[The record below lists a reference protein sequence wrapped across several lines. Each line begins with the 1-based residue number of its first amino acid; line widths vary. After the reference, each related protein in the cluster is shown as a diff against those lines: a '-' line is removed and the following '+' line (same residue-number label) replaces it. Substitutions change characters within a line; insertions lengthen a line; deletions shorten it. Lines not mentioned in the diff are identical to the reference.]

1 MTHAYGGQL
10 LRVDLDRRQTRTEPL
25 NRDLARL
32 FIGGRGLATKLFS
45 NEVDPN
51 VDPLHPANKLILAA
65 GPLTG
70 TAAPCGSRFMAVTKG
85 PLTGAIASSNCGG
98 DFGPD
103 LKYAGYD
110 LIVFDG
116 VAKEP
121 TILVI
126 DDGKVELRPAAD
138 LWGRTVDEVE
148 DTLHTRLGRDFKF
161 VSIGPAGEN
170 LVRYAAI
177 INDKSRAAGRSGV
190 GAVLGSKKVKAVAV
204 RGTGGLTAADP
215 AGFRTTCLDVLEKLK
230 NGAVTGTGL
239 PRFGTAILVNVINE
253 HGAFPTHNFQQGQF
267 PGAEKISGE
276 TIADQILRRNR
287 ACCSCP
293 VACGRV
299 TEIKGGQYAGR
310 GEGPEYE
317 TIWALGAAVGVSNL
331 AAATKANY
339 ICNQLGLDTISAG
352 ATIACAMELVEKGV
366 LTEQEIGFPLRFG
379 DGEALVRAMTQIG
392 RREGFGDVLAEG
404 GARLAAKY
412 GRPELFMGVKK
423 QEFPAYDPRGIL
435 GMGLQYATSNRGA
448 CHVRGYMVST
458 EILGLP
464 MKMDPH
470 TTAGK
475 AAVNIAFQNL
485 TAAVDSAGMCLFATF
500 SIGAPELAALLKT
513 ATGFDYDVDELLL
526 AGERIWNL
534 EKLFNLRAG
543 FSRKDDTLPPRL
555 LHEPMPAGPAA
566 GKTVP
571 LTEMLDEYYRL
582 RGWDDQGCPT
592 PEKLAALHL

>member
-1 MTHAYGGQL
+1 
-10 LRVDLDRRQTRTEPL
+10 
-25 NRDLARL
+25 
-32 FIGGRGLATKLFS
+32 
-45 NEVDPN
+45 
-51 VDPLHPANKLILAA
+51 
-65 GPLTG
+65 
-70 TAAPCGSRFMAVTKG
+70 
-85 PLTGAIASSNCGG
+85 
-98 DFGPD
+98 
-103 LKYAGYD
+103 
-110 LIVFDG
+110 
-116 VAKEP
+116 
-121 TILVI
+121 
-126 DDGKVELRPAAD
+126 
-138 LWGRTVDEVE
+138 
-148 DTLHTRLGRDFKF
+148 
-161 VSIGPAGEN
+161 
-170 LVRYAAI
+170 
-177 INDKSRAAGRSGV
+177 
-190 GAVLGSKKVKAVAV
+190 
-204 RGTGGLTAADP
+204 
-215 AGFRTTCLDVLEKLK
+215 
-230 NGAVTGTGL
+230 
-239 PRFGTAILVNVINE
+239 
-253 HGAFPTHNFQQGQF
+253 
-267 PGAEKISGE
+267 
-276 TIADQILRRNR
+276 
-287 ACCSCP
+287 
-293 VACGRV
+293 
-299 TEIKGGQYAGR
+299 
-310 GEGPEYE
+310 
-317 TIWALGAAVGVSNL
+317 
-331 AAATKANY
+331 
-339 ICNQLGLDTISAG
+339 
-352 ATIACAMELVEKGV
+352 
-366 LTEQEIGFPLRFG
+366 
-379 DGEALVRAMTQIG
+379 MTQIG